1 MLEKSQKE
9 RTAVLPTPESTPDP
23 ETNLPIPMAP
33 SREISAGISE
43 SNIIEGPRTRKRSD
57 RTLMAIT
64 AYFDLVYNRMPWT
77 CFSTAHSI
85 RPYIASFRT
94 GLKKKKQESCLLLL
108 LALYGLRRSPRLWQ
122 KELGSALKEI
132 GLRQSTEDPCL
143 STNDFIIVLFFV
155 GDFILLSRKEHRDKL
170 GLDTEHDITIECD
183 NQQTV
188 GLLVRDEPELRTKL
202 KHVDIHHHWLRQEV
216 QAKRLLI
223 E

>member
-1 MLEKSQKE
+1 
-9 RTAVLPTPESTPDP
+9 
-23 ETNLPIPMAP
+23 
-33 SREISAGISE
+33 
-43 SNIIEGPRTRKRSD
+43 
-57 RTLMAIT
+57 
-64 AYFDLVYNRMPWT
+64 
-77 CFSTAHSI
+77 
-85 RPYIASFRT
+85 
-94 GLKKKKQESCLLLL
+94 L

-188 GLLVRDEPELRTKL
+188 GLLIKDEPELRTKL

-223 E
+223 DWIPTADMPADGFTKILPRQKHEKFKRVLRLIDIKDRIAGQ